1 MSAPGD
7 LPHPLP
13 STVKDL
19 LAALSLSSERRASS
33 RRVVGE
39 ARGLGTYS
47 VRQSARSGKFG
58 RRQSGWQDVNAGSN
72 PQGDFL
78 ERVGQVCRCGRN
90 IGRGAQAQAAAIFDF
105 PPALLWEPRGEN
117 SETGGRQA
125 MGHKRQGQDS
135 RHIQPTGCLVFRCF
149 RFRVTRQKISFLIS
163 RLCSTRAFHLL
174 SENHRRLSPPLVNG

>member
-1 MSAPGD
+1 VKSASWSPVNGQNGLGVRTGPAGLSAPGD

-33 RRVVGE
+33 WRVVGE

-78 ERVGQVCRCGRN
+78 QRAGQVCRCGRN
-90 IGRGAQAQAAAIFDF
+90 IGRGAQAQAAAIF
-105 PPALLWEPRGEN
+105 PRLDRGN
-117 SETGGRQA
+117 RGGKIRRRE
-125 MGHKRQGQDS
+125 GDRRRGINDRGKIHV
-135 RHIQPTGCLVFRCF
+135 IYNQPV
-149 RFRVTRQKISFLIS
+149 V
-163 RLCSTRAFHLL
+163 
-174 SENHRRLSPPLVNG
+174 